1 MPMKNNREYRDMILT
16 VVADQDGPEEERD
29 EKKTSLH
36 CQPKEAD
43 PIDWDE
49 VTRLAYQI
57 HEEGGTA

>member
-1 MPMKNNREYRDMILT
+1 MKDWKAAVRNW
-16 VVADQDGPEEERD
+16 ERTN
-29 EKKTSLH
+29 KTPLH

-57 HEEGGTA
+57 HEEGGTT